1 MNTQTKEKLVSL
13 VASGTDTYEQILRA
27 IPELTEKDRKDPTA
41 RNRTGTAR
49 ACRSE
54 RKRCLAMTNNAIAG
68 TWDEWEKEH
77 FTPEEIA
84 ESDLRVALIGELIRA
99 RQERGITQKQLEE
112 MSGVTQPVIAR
123 LERGTTSPNI
133 STLTKLLAPLGKKL
147 AIVPM

>member
-1 MNTQTKEKLVSL
+1 MQNNS
-13 VASGTDTYEQILRA
+13 A
-27 IPELTEKDRKDPTA
+27 IGESWEEV
-41 RNRTGTAR
+41 
-49 ACRSE
+49 RS
-54 RKRCLAMTNNAIAG
+54 RI
-68 TWDEWEKEH
+68 